1 MEYSITPVE
10 LARPITY
17 HSFLHFILSS
27 ILYSYIKC
35 EILYPN
41 IQKVLLEIPMFI
53 HGNSNE
59 TGKDNIVFMDMKQQ
73 K

>member
-1 MEYSITPVE
+1 M
-10 LARPITY
+10 
-17 HSFLHFILSS
+17 FLIIRKIYLLLYRTHVILSS
-27 ILYSYIKC
+27 VLYYYIKY
-35 EILYPN
+35 EILFPN

-59 TGKDNIVFMDMKQQ
+59 IGKGNIVFMDMKRQ

>member
-1 MEYSITPVE
+1 MKDTIKGIIIGVV
-10 LARPITY
+10 
-17 HSFLHFILSS
+17 SS
-27 ILYSYIKC
+27 ILYYYIKY
-35 EILYPN
+35 EMLFPN

-59 TGKDNIVFMDMKQQ
+59 IGKGNIVFMDMKQQ